1 MMPDASILALLLAA
15 ALLLLA
21 GGAVLAARS
30 ARAEVAR
37 LRGEAEARGREV
49 EGARSEVLVA
59 RERAEGQARLVQDRE
74 ALLAEVRREVEGLR
88 ATHKDAESRCADAE
102 SRCAKASEAVQ
113 RLEKAAELLRAD
125 HVEAVRVLREE
136 GARVAERLR
145 SVEEEFSRLGAAH
158 AALQKERD
166 TRLES
171 AERETAR
178 LREIREEMTKEFQA
192 LAASVLRETGSRF
205 SDAHQA
211 KLVELLTPFREQV
224 NRFETELREVH
235 TTAKVDRELLAQQI
249 VHLTSKTDAV
259 SQEAL
264 NLTRALKGD
273 KQRQGAWGEVRLEE
287 YLVHMGLQRDVH
299 YFVQATRR
307 DEEGND
313 YRPDF
318 ILRMPDGKCIVL
330 DSKVSLVSYA
340 AAMDAATEE
349 ERARHLRD
357 HVRAVKAHIDLLSAK
372 AYERLEQG
380 SVNWVMMFM
389 PIEGAISAAWSHE
402 ADIGTYAMDR
412 NIGLAY
418 PTTLLMALKT
428 FDQLWKIEQRNK
440 NADKIADRAGK
451 LFDKLAL
458 VVESF
463 KRVGSSLE
471 SARGAH
477 SEAMSRLSEG
487 NGNLAWQV
495 DQLRKLGAKTAKSL
509 ALPFDGDAIDG
520 AEEEPR
526 ILGLPPGPDGPQA
539 THMAP
544 DGLPAAE

>member
-1 MMPDASILALLLAA
+1 VSEELSRLQADHA
-15 ALLLLA
+15 ALL
-21 GGAVLAARS
+21 
-30 ARAEVAR
+30 
-37 LRGEAEARGREV
+37 
-49 EGARSEVLVA
+49 
-59 RERAEGQARLVQDRE
+59 RERAERDASHERQVTQLRD
-74 ALLAEVRREVEGLR
+74 LR
-88 ATHKDAESRCADAE
+88 A
-102 SRCAKASEAVQ
+102 
-113 RLEKAAELLRAD
+113 
-125 HVEAVRVLREE
+125 
-136 GARVAERLR
+136 
-145 SVEEEFSRLGAAH
+145 
-158 AALQKERD
+158 
-166 TRLES
+166 
-171 AERETAR
+171 
-178 LREIREEMTKEFQA
+178 EMTKEFQA
-192 LAASVLRETGSRF
+192 LAASTLRETGSQF

-211 KLVELLTPFREQV
+211 KLIELLTPFREQV

-299 YFVQATRR
+299 YFVQAARR

-318 ILRMPDGKCIVL
+318 ILKMPDGKCIVL
-330 DSKVSLVSYA
+330 DSKVSLVSYT
-340 AAMDAATEE
+340 AAMDATDED

-389 PIEGAISAAWSHE
+389 PIEGAISAAWTHE

-412 NIGLAY
+412 NIGIAY

-463 KRVGSSLE
+463 KKVGGALE

-495 DQLRKLGAKTAKSL
+495 DQLKRLGAKTAKSL
-509 ALPFDGDAIDG
+509 ALSFDGDTGDDATK
-520 AEEEPR
+520 EETR
-526 ILGLPPGPDGPQA
+526 IVGLPPPGEEGPQP
-539 THMAP
+539 THPPGA
-544 DGLPAAE
+544 LAAE